1 MSSTAKLVY
10 KGTKLFRVISSVVGI
25 VLVFLLGL
33 YGAGSVFNEGGFT
46 ISLDDTDSVA
56 PIEISLSETSDF
68 NAPSVRLSVPG
79 VENMT
84 NITETDIP
92 TDLATLDGSNNGAH
106 YIAYTFYVKNVGN
119 TPCNLKETFH
129 LNSSAKQADEA
140 IRIKVIKN
148 GSVTTYAKLGQNGVA
163 EYGTTPF
170 ESEDTVYESVNENF
184 NPGDVIKY
192 TLVIWIEGNDPECL
206 DNIKGGNVEMSITY
220 SSYAS
225 GDQEKS

>member
-1 MSSTAKLVY
+1 M
-10 KGTKLFRVISSVVGI
+10 
-25 VLVFLLGL
+25 
-33 YGAGSVFNEGGFT
+33 
-46 ISLDDTDSVA
+46 
-56 PIEISLSETSDF
+56 
-68 NAPSVRLSVPG
+68 
-79 VENMT
+79 
-84 NITETDIP
+84 
-92 TDLATLDGSNNGAH
+92 
-106 YIAYTFYVKNVGN
+106 
-119 TPCNLKETFH
+119 
-129 LNSSAKQADEA
+129 
-140 IRIKVIKN
+140 IKN